1 MNYFVM
7 FISFVYLGVPV
18 DAIPRKE
25 STWDKLVE
33 KIIGNFFKMRQ
44 KDFEKVY
51 ERLLN
56 WDLLRLSLAQF

>member
-7 FISFVYLGVPV
+7 FISFVYLRVPV

-33 KIIGNFFKMRQ
+33 KIIGKFFKMRQ